1 MSNYQKS
8 STLAFGVVKLASD
21 STPESEATLPITN
34 YTLGL
39 RLAAFSGAATSTT
52 SGVISLTSG
61 TLNALSALVT
71 NGILAKTAAGTVTT
85 RSISIGGTGLSI
97 SNADGISGNPTITSN
112 ATNLNTVSTIV
123 ARDASGNFS
132 AGTITAALSGNASTA
147 TKLATARTINGVAFD
162 GSANITI
169 TANTTNTLTLGTGL
183 TGTSFNGSAA
193 VTAAV
198 SYGTTAGTACQGN
211 DSRLSDS
218 RPANG
223 GNSDT
228 VDNLHASSFLR
239 SDAGTTFSG
248 GVLNVTT
255 QAGSLGSN
263 TGFVNTL
270 QISQATANTDAF
282 QTFHISG
289 DYAVH
294 FGLDGTT
301 NDLFVGG
308 WSAGAVKNKIW
319 HAGND
324 GSGSGLDADLL
335 DGYDSSRYSRSAVA
349 TFGSGDWNTMDT
361 HGIYKIN
368 HANFDSDTNPPPEAY
383 PYGILHTDVAE
394 VTGEARIMQIYYP
407 HNLDMDKYIY
417 QRMRNGGV
425 WTAWAKIWRGGTGP
439 NSGLVASKVSDIAP
453 SGDGRNLV
461 EATMATDD
469 YFRIRAYSSAYDLGE
484 VEIATADGGIEPI
497 HVRQYNGQFV
507 SVARTL
513 TLLNE
518 YGLTKVP
525 LGVDCTSGYG
535 TPAPGAVGNGISGGN
550 GDGCWSTVNNL
561 RISSWWG
568 VGFIPSVSGQSVPYM
583 EYSHWFN
590 VRDGN
595 AGMRGALSQNSDA
608 RLKENITVI
617 QDALAKVQTLRGI
630 TYDRK
635 DGGGRLTGVIA
646 QEVQAVL
653 PEAVTVADDE
663 MKTLSVTYGN
673 MVGLLIEAIKE
684 LKAEVDTLKA
694 KVG

>member
-71 NGILAKTAAGTVTT
+71 NGIVVKTAAGTATT
-85 RSISIGGTGLSI
+85 RSVAVTGTGLSI

-112 ATNLNTVSTIV
+112 ATNLNTASTIV
-123 ARDASGNFS
+123 SRDASGNFS
-132 AGTITAALSGNASTA
+132 AGIITAALSGNASTA

-248 GVLNVTT
+248 GVLQVTT
-255 QAGSLGSN
+255 PAGSLGSN
-263 TGFVNTL
+263 TGPANTL
-270 QISQATANTDAF
+270 QIYQATANTDAF
-282 QTFHISG
+282 QTFHVAG

-324 GSGSGLDADLL
+324 GPG
-335 DGYDSSRYSRSAVA
+335 
-349 TFGSGDWNTMDT
+349 
-361 HGIYKIN
+361 
-368 HANFDSDTNPPPEAY
+368 
-383 PYGILHTDVAE
+383 
-394 VTGEARIMQIYYP
+394 
-407 HNLDMDKYIY
+407 
-417 QRMRNGGV
+417 
-425 WTAWAKIWRGGTGP
+425 
-439 NSGLVASKVSDIAP
+439 SGLVASKVSDIAP
-453 SGDGRNLV
+453 IGDGRNLV

-469 YFRIRAYSSAYDLGE
+469 YFRIRAYSNAYDGGE
-484 VEIATADGGIEPI
+484 VEIATADGGSEPI
-497 HVRQYNGQFV
+497 HVRQYTGGFD
-507 SVARTL
+507 SVVRTL
-513 TLLNE
+513 TLLDA

-525 LGVDCTSGYG
+525 LGVDCTNGYG
-535 TPAPGAVGNGISGGN
+535 YPAPGAVGNGISGGN
-550 GDGCWSTVNNL
+550 GDGCTSTVNNL
-561 RISSWWG
+561 RVSSWWG
-568 VGFIPSVSGQSVPYM
+568 VGFSPSVSGQPVPYM

-590 VRDGN
+590 TRDGN
-595 AGMRGALSQNSDA
+595 AGMRGSLSQNSDI
-608 RLKENITVI
+608 RLKENVEVI
-617 QDALAKVQTLRGI
+617 QDALAKTCSLRGI
-630 TYDRK
+630 VYDRK

-684 LKAEVDTLKA
+684 LKAEVDALKA

>member
-8 STLAFGVVKLASD
+8 STLAFGIVKLASG
-21 STPESEATLPITN
+21 STPESDASLPITN

-52 SGVISLTSG
+52 SGVISLTSA
-61 TLNALSALVT
+61 TLNSLSVLAT
-71 NGILAKTAAGTVTT
+71 NGIVAKTATGTVTT
-85 RSISIGGTGLSI
+85 RSISISGTGLSI
-97 SNADGISGNPTITSN
+97 TNADGISGNPTITSN
-112 ATNLNTVSTIV
+112 ATNLNTASTIV

-132 AGTITAALSGNASTA
+132 AGTITASLSGNASTA
-147 TKLATARTINGVAFD
+147 TKLATASTINGVAFD

-211 DSRLSDS
+211 DSRLSNS

-248 GVLNVTT
+248 GVLQVKTP
-255 QAGSLGSN
+255 AGSLGSN
-263 TGFVNTL
+263 TGPVNTL
-270 QISQATANTDAF
+270 QIYQATANTDAF
-282 QTFHISG
+282 QTFVAR

-335 DGYDSSRYSRSAVA
+335 DGQDSTYYRNASNINAGTLDKARLPANIDANTSGNANTA
-349 TFGSGDWNTMDT
+349 TT
-361 HGIYKIN
+361 
-368 HANFDSDTNPPPEAY
+368 ARVVSDTAPPGEGRDLV
-383 PYGILHTDVAE
+383 YGTVA
-394 VTGEARIMQIYYP
+394 GDDFFRLRISSP
-407 HNLDMDKYIY
+407 
-417 QRMRNGGV
+417 
-425 WTAWAKIWRGGTGP
+425 GT
-439 NSGLVASKVSDIAP
+439 
-453 SGDGRNLV
+453 
-461 EATMATDD
+461 
-469 YFRIRAYSSAYDLGE
+469 DLGE
-484 VEIATADGGIEPI
+484 VEIATADNGSEPI
-497 HVRQYNGQFV
+497 HVRQYTGEFTSAV
-507 SVARTL
+507 RTL

-525 LGVDCTSGYG
+525 LGVDCTNGFCE
-535 TPAPGAVGNGISGGN
+535 PAAGAVGNGISGGN
-550 GDGCWSTVNNL
+550 GDNCTSTVNNL
-561 RISSWWG
+561 RISSWFG
-568 VGFIPSVSGQSVPYM
+568 VGFSPSVSGQSVPYM

-590 VRDGN
+590 TRDGN

-608 RLKENITVI
+608 RLKENIAVI
-617 QDALAKVQTLRGI
+617 PDALAKVQTLRGI

-653 PEAVTVADDE
+653 PEAVTVAEDE

-684 LKAEVDTLKA
+684 LKGEVDSLKTEVLQLKSA
-694 KVG
+694 

>member
-8 STLAFGVVKLASD
+8 STLAFGIVKLASD
-21 STPESEATLPITN
+21 STPTSEATLPITN

-39 RLAAFSGAATSTT
+39 RLSAFSGAATSTT
-52 SGVISLTSG
+52 DGVISLTSVI
-61 TLNALSALVT
+61 LNALSALST
-71 NGILAKTAAGTVTT
+71 NGIITKTASGVLTT
-85 RSISIGGTGLSI
+85 RSLAVSGTGLTVT
-97 SNADGISGNPTITSN
+97 NPDGISGNPTITSN
-112 ATNLNTVSTIV
+112 ATNLNTASTIV

-132 AGTITAALSGNASTA
+132 AGTITASLSGNASTA

-248 GVLNVTT
+248 GVLQVTT
-255 QAGSLGSN
+255 PAGSLGSN
-263 TGFVNTL
+263 TGPVNTL
-270 QISQATANTDAF
+270 QIYQATANTDAF
-282 QTFHISG
+282 QTFVAG

-324 GSGSGLDADLL
+324 GPG
-335 DGYDSSRYSRSAVA
+335 
-349 TFGSGDWNTMDT
+349 
-361 HGIYKIN
+361 
-368 HANFDSDTNPPPEAY
+368 
-383 PYGILHTDVAE
+383 
-394 VTGEARIMQIYYP
+394 
-407 HNLDMDKYIY
+407 
-417 QRMRNGGV
+417 
-425 WTAWAKIWRGGTGP
+425 
-439 NSGLVASKVSDIAP
+439 SGLVASKVSDIAP

-461 EATMATDD
+461 EATMATTD
-469 YFRIRAYSSAYDLGE
+469 YFRIRAYSTADDGGE
-484 VEIATADGGIEPI
+484 VEIATSDNGNEPI
-497 HVRQYNGQFV
+497 HVRQYNGVFAN
-507 SVARTL
+507 VARTL
-513 TLLNE
+513 TLLDS

-525 LGVDCTSGYG
+525 LGVDCTNGYG
-535 TPAPGAVGNGISGGN
+535 TPAPGAVVNGISGGN
-550 GDGCWSTVNNL
+550 GDNCTSTVNNL

-568 VGFIPSVSGQSVPYM
+568 VGFSPSVSGQSVPYM

-590 VRDGN
+590 TRDGN

-608 RLKENITVI
+608 RLKENIAVI
-617 QDALAKVQTLRGI
+617 PDALAKVQTLRGI

-653 PEAVTVADDE
+653 PEAVTVAEDE